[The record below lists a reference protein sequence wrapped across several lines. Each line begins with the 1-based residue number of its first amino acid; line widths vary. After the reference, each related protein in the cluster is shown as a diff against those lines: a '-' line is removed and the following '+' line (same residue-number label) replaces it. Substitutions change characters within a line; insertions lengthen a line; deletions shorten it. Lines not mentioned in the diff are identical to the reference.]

1 MGQAVF
7 SGGVEHSPHV
17 ESSLPGSAGGS
28 GMTLG
33 SSQGG
38 VTTSHGQLPVVGT
51 SRSNIVQTKQF
62 GSAPNNAANTRVFTG
77 ASNPSLLSN
86 TAPPSSVAAEGMDSV
101 DRTIST
107 SSTSLV
113 ASQPD
118 SVPQRTPIQQ
128 ETTQVRPSPVHA
140 PSFTVNQA
148 PPAVASGAT
157 EGFTPESTQQQPCA
171 PQPGPQVR
179 NDVRSV
185 PCMCAAITCT
195 YCSSMLCSVW

>member
-1 MGQAVF
+1 MTAYSLCCGLLQYSAASSEYTMGQAVF

-17 ESSLPGSAGGS
+17 EPSLSGSAGGS

-33 SSQGG
+33 SNQGG
-38 VTTSHGQLPVVGT
+38 VTTSHGQLPVVCT

-62 GSAPNNAANTRVFTG
+62 ASAPNNAANTRVFTG

-118 SVPQRTPIQQ
+118 SVPQGTPIQQ
-128 ETTQVRPSPVHA
+128 ETTQVRPSLVHA

-148 PPAVASGAT
+148 PPAVTSGAT

-179 NDVRSV
+179 NDVHS
-185 PCMCAAITCT
+185 
-195 YCSSMLCSVW
+195 

>member
-17 ESSLPGSAGGS
+17 DPSPSGSAGGS
-28 GMTLG
+28 GMNLG
-33 SSQGG
+33 SSHGG
-38 VTTSHGQLPVVGT
+38 VTTSHGQLPLVGT
-51 SRSNIVQTKQF
+51 SRSNMVQAVWF
-62 GSAPNNAANTRVFTG
+62 GSAANNAANTRVFTG

-107 SSTSLV
+107 SSTPLV

-118 SVPQRTPIQQ
+118 NVPQGTPIQQ
-128 ETTQVRPSPVHA
+128 ETTQVRPSLAHA

-148 PPAVASGAT
+148 PPTVASGAT
-157 EGFTPESTQQQPCA
+157 EGFTPESTQQQSCV

-179 NDVRSV
+179 NDVHS
-185 PCMCAAITCT
+185 
-195 YCSSMLCSVW
+195 

>member
-1 MGQAVF
+1 MF
-7 SGGVEHSPHV
+7 SGGVEHSAHV
-17 ESSLPGSAGGS
+17 EPSQSGSAGGS

-38 VTTSHGQLPVVGT
+38 VTTSHGQLPLVGT
-51 SRSNIVQTKQF
+51 SRSNIVQTVRF

-86 TAPPSSVAAEGMDSV
+86 TAPPSSMDSV

-118 SVPQRTPIQQ
+118 SVPQGTPIQQ

-148 PPAVASGAT
+148 PPTVASGAT
-157 EGFTPESTQQQPCA
+157 EGFTPESTQQQPCV

-179 NDVRSV
+179 NDVHS
-185 PCMCAAITCT
+185 
-195 YCSSMLCSVW
+195 

>member
-7 SGGVEHSPHV
+7 SGGVEHSSHVEPNV

-33 SSQGG
+33 SSHGG

-77 ASNPSLLSN
+77 ALNPSLLSN

-101 DRTIST
+101 NQTIST
-107 SSTSLV
+107 SSTPLV

-118 SVPQRTPIQQ
+118 SVPQGTPIQQ
-128 ETTQVRPSPVHA
+128 ETAQVRPSPAHA

-148 PPAVASGAT
+148 PPTVASGAT
-157 EGFTPESTQQQPCA
+157 EGFTPESTQQQPCV

-179 NDVRSV
+179 NDV
-185 PCMCAAITCT
+185 
-195 YCSSMLCSVW
+195 